1 MKNIKKPTLKDIL
14 NMHDALRTIL
24 NSIKN
29 EVEITANSLSPDQ
42 ILLTEKLR
50 EESIKYTDIFNK
62 VTEAMK
68 AKVTEDFNN
77 YFKKDKKENEKI
89 VIKD

>member
-1 MKNIKKPTLKDIL
+1 
-14 NMHDALRTIL
+14 MHDALRTIL